1 MRKLTYLIIIAI
13 LLNVYSCSKCKDSE
27 KFFDITG
34 MNVGVNLNEISAP
47 LDTNLAVDFGK
58 FYINLN
64 FTKRLYS
71 EINYQENLPNLF
83 FRPVYALDCADDG
96 QKSSEETIE
105 SISIF
110 SNNQFDSL
118 GNVADTLN
126 KYFEMYGSIMHYS
139 TTGFQD
145 LNSFLSAKL
154 NAFTNITLRLKSNPT
169 SSLKHQ
175 FTIVYKQTNGET
187 YTAKTPLIE
196 FLKCKK

>member
-1 MRKLTYLIIIAI
+1 MRKLIYLIIISV
-13 LLNVYSCSKCKDSE
+13 LLNVYSCNKCRDSE
-27 KFFDITG
+27 KFFDIIG
-34 MNVGVNLNEISAP
+34 LNVGVNLNEISAP

-83 FRPVYALDCADDG
+83 FSPVYALDCADDG

-110 SNNQFDSL
+110 SNNKFDSL
-118 GNVADTLN
+118 GNLTDTLN
-126 KYFEMYGSIMHYS
+126 KYFEISANKLYYS
-139 TTGFQD
+139 TTNFED
-145 LNSFLSAKL
+145 LNTFIQTKSK
-154 NAFTNITLRLKSNPT
+154 AFTNITLRLKSNPT
-169 SSLKHQ
+169 ASLKHQ

-196 FLKCKK
+196 FLK